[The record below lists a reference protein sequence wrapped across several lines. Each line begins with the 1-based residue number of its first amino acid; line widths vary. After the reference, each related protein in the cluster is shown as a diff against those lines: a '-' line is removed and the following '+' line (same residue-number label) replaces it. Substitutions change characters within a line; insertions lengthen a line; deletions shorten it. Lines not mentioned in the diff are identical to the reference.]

1 MQVLI
6 AISSTFDIASKPT
19 QVLANGSITVD
30 QLKDLVKQAVKGQ
43 VESINQPSYTYAKLY
58 SQRIDLMKMLANY
71 QPPKFQ

>member
-30 QLKDLVKQAVKGQ
+30 QLKDLVKEAIKGQ
-43 VESINQPSYTYAKLY
+43 LESINQPSCTYAKPY
-58 SQRIDLMKMLANY
+58 SHRINIMKMPANY
-71 QPPKFQ
+71 QPPKF